1 MKQIMMLAF
10 MFVGMA
16 TAQAG
21 EFYEKN
27 GFALGG
33 YDAITFFEV
42 SGPKQGSESINA
54 KYKDSIFL
62 FSSEDH
68 KNEFLKNPEKFSPK
82 YNGFCAFG
90 LAGGYKA
97 KTEPEAYSVVNGN
110 LYFNYDLSVQ
120 KKWLQNRDSSIEK
133 ADANWPSVKSST
145 RVYY

>member
-1 MKQIMMLAF
+1 MKKIMTLALIF
-10 MFVGMA
+10 FGMA

-33 YDAITFFEV
+33 YDVITFFEA
-42 SGPKQGSESINA
+42 SGPKQGSESISA

-68 KNEFLKNPEKFSPK
+68 KKEFLKNPEKFSPK

-97 KTEPEAYSVVNGN
+97 KTEPEAYSVVNGE
-110 LYFNYDLSVQ
+110 LYFNYDISVQ
-120 KKWLQNRDSSIEK
+120 KKWLQNRNSFIEK
-133 ADANWPSVKSST
+133 ANANWPSVKSST
-145 RVYY
+145 KVYH